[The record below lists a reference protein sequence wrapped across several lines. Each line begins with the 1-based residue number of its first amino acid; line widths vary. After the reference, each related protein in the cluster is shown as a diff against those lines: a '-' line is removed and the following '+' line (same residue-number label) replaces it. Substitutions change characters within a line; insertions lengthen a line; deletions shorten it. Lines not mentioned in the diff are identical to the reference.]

1 MNYFFKKAEVMRIDL
16 ETLSCEL
23 KELNAAVHGCRTQCY
38 KKKKNIDAAVGE
50 QLLWFTEVRALLL

>member
-1 MNYFFKKAEVMRIDL
+1 MRIDL

-38 KKKKNIDAAVGE
+38 KKKKKIDAAVGE